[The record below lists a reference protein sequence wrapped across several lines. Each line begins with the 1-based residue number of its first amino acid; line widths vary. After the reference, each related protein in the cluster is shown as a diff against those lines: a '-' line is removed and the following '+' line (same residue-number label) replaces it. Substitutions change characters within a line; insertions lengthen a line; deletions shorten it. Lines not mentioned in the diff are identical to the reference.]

1 MTTITTERLLL
12 RPPRREDLP
21 SLAEGIGEWDVAR
34 MLGRAPYPYSL
45 ADAEGW
51 FDKITAGPATGLR
64 EIFCILLKDNE
75 AEGVIGVIGIEP
87 KTEGG
92 PPEIG
97 YWIAKPRWNR
107 GYAGEA
113 VDAML
118 AFGFDSLELSF
129 IAAAYYVENPASG
142 RVLYRAGFVGAIEET
157 RWCEARQAD
166 VEAVRLELTREMF
179 EARRDQG
186 EEAVAAR

>member
-1 MTTITTERLLL
+1 MKTITTERLLL

-34 MLGRAPYPYSL
+34 MLGRAPYPYAL

-51 FDKITAGPATGLR
+51 FEKITAGSGTGLC
-64 EIFCILLKDNE
+64 EIFCILLKDNA
-75 AEGVIGVIGIEP
+75 AESVIGVIGIEP

-97 YWIAKPRWNR
+97 YWIAKPHWNR

-113 VDAML
+113 VAAML
-118 AFGFDSLELSF
+118 AFGFEVLDLPF
-129 IAAAYYVENPASG
+129 IGAAYYIENPASG
-142 RVLYRAGFVGAIEET
+142 RVLARAGFKDVAEET
-157 RWCEARQAD
+157 RWCEARGAHVD
-166 VEAVRLELTREMF
+166 AVRLELTREMF
-179 EARRDQG
+179 EARRDEG
-186 EEAVAAR
+186 RKSVAAR